1 MILKDLLQSVDFR
14 KVADAYKKL
23 YPQNANDIVFLKC
36 HYDILCNTVPKSD
49 GDSQVCRISMEYDD
63 IFKKQYLSAFSL
75 EGDKWPYSLSK
86 TIEIAPN
93 LNISLEEVAACCL
106 WHTSFYGYTEEQ
118 LANTAEDFSEEW
130 RDKSDLEMYQLKLT
144 RNLATIKL
152 LYNYN
157 STLPSR
163 KDVYDVVKSRANERN
178 KIYKRKHI
186 KKRIRNRWF
195 RREFFRTEYYRYLYE
210 LSQFILDV
218 KTLDESINELCQFSR
233 YKRVIFYNY
242 RSYTYGKCDPAKY
255 LQELIEEYQ
264 AFNKTYR
271 NVYIFLVRAN
281 ENNST
286 LTESEY
292 QLCYSIISSCSDWGS
307 FYISTKY
314 NSSLANEIRMYVA
327 FYE

>member
-1 MILKDLLQSVDFR
+1 MNLKELLDSVDFKR
-14 KVADAYKKL
+14 VSDAYKKQ
-23 YPQNANDIVFLKC
+23 YPQNANDLVFLKC
-36 HYDILCNTVPKSD
+36 HYDILCNTVMKSYAN
-49 GDSQVCRISMEYDD
+49 SKVCRISMKYDD
-63 IFKKQYLSAFSL
+63 IVKKQCLSAFDL
-75 EGDKWPYSLSK
+75 ECDKWPSSISK

-118 LANTAEDFSEEW
+118 LANTAEDLSEEW

-157 STLPSR
+157 PTLPSR
-163 KDVYDVVKSRANERN
+163 KDVYNVVKSRANERN

-195 RREFFRTEYYRYLYE
+195 RREFIRTEYYRYLYE

-218 KTLDESINELCQFSR
+218 KTLDESINELCQFYR
-233 YKRVIFYNY
+233 YKRVILYNY

-271 NVYIFLVRAN
+271 NVYICLVRAN

-307 FYISTKY
+307 FYVSTKY

>member
-23 YPQNANDIVFLKC
+23 YPQNANDLVFLKC
-36 HYDILCNTVPKSD
+36 HYDILCNTVMKSYAN
-49 GDSQVCRISMEYDD
+49 SKVCRISMKYDD
-63 IFKKQYLSAFSL
+63 IVKKQYLSAFDL
-75 EGDKWPYSLSK
+75 ECDKWPYSLSK

-157 STLPSR
+157 PTLPSR

-218 KTLDESINELCQFSR
+218 KTLDESINELCQFYR

-271 NVYIFLVRAN
+271 NVYICLVRAN

-307 FYISTKY
+307 FYVSTKY

>member
-49 GDSQVCRISMEYDD
+49 GDSQVCRISMKYDD
-63 IFKKQYLSAFSL
+63 IVKKQYLSAFSL
-75 EGDKWPYSLSK
+75 EGDKWPSSLSK

-157 STLPSR
+157 PTLPSM

-178 KIYKRKHI
+178 KT
-186 KKRIRNRWF
+186 IRG
-195 RREFFRTEYYRYLYE
+195 
-210 LSQFILDV
+210 
-218 KTLDESINELCQFSR
+218 SI
-233 YKRVIFYNY
+233 
-242 RSYTYGKCDPAKY
+242 
-255 LQELIEEYQ
+255 
-264 AFNKTYR
+264 
-271 NVYIFLVRAN
+271 
-281 ENNST
+281 
-286 LTESEY
+286 
-292 QLCYSIISSCSDWGS
+292 
-307 FYISTKY
+307 
-314 NSSLANEIRMYVA
+314 
-327 FYE
+327 

>member
-1 MILKDLLQSVDFR
+1 MNLKELLDSVDFKR
-14 KVADAYKKL
+14 VSDAYKKQ
-23 YPQNANDIVFLKC
+23 YPQNANDLVFLKC
-36 HYDILCNTVPKSD
+36 HYDILCNTVMKSYAN
-49 GDSQVCRISMEYDD
+49 SKVCRISMKYDD
-63 IFKKQYLSAFSL
+63 IVKKQCLSAFDL
-75 EGDKWPYSLSK
+75 ECDKWPSLLSK

-118 LANTAEDFSEEW
+118 LANTAEDLSEEW
-130 RDKSDLEMYQLKLT
+130 RDKSDWEMYQLKLT

-218 KTLDESINELCQFSR
+218 KTLDESINELCQFYR
-233 YKRVIFYNY
+233 YKRVILYNY

-271 NVYIFLVRAN
+271 NVYICLVRAN

-307 FYISTKY
+307 FYVSTKY